1 MSWRRPQRGSNSSS
15 SLRFAAVCGGKCF
28 RKDDVKK
35 NWADR
40 YFWERSPWGS
50 VKRSLLWCDLGY
62 RGGDKW
68 SPSPP
73 GTAIHGK
80 TSLRFFSVT
89 KRETSAWASRREA
102 AGYLRSSSCVDT
114 DLRLEVVLVVMVDEE
129 RRDAT
134 RHVRSP
140 PSRVL
145 QVPSPLDV
153 TAKLESWDSSQVLMR
168 HTDTSR
174 MCCSHLSS
182 PASTTVL
189 EFIWKP
195 DRRHRL
201 SWMQIL

>member
-1 MSWRRPQRGSNSSS
+1 MLPKGRCEEELGRQVLLGEVA
-15 SLRFAAVCGGKCF
+15 LRFSETILALMRLGLSRG
-28 RKDDVKK
+28 RQVK
-35 NWADR
+35 
-40 YFWERSPWGS
+40 
-50 VKRSLLWCDLGY
+50 
-62 RGGDKW
+62 
-68 SPSPP
+68 PSPP

-153 TAKLESWDSSQVLMR
+153 TAKLESWGP
-168 HTDTSR
+168 HEA
-174 MCCSHLSS
+174 H
-182 PASTTVL
+182 
-189 EFIWKP
+189 
-195 DRRHRL
+195 
-201 SWMQIL
+201 